1 MDVRFVFCFFFHLH
15 QHNPH
20 HGCGLC
26 SRTVICPFGS
36 GNRTDL
42 HKGMRRTP
50 AVLLDPNSLKHPCFL
65 TTTFS
70 SPPPTTSSLLS
81 HHPLCPP
88 VSFFFFLPCQGQLS
102 VRNHLCCGLG
112 LNDQRANT
120 TRGWLV
126 HYNNHN
132 KQRCCRRAGIEVKGL
147 GEQETEDG

>member
-1 MDVRFVFCFFFHLH
+1 MDVPFVFCFFSISINIIHIIDVDYVPGQWFVPVALVT
-15 QHNPH
+15 
-20 HGCGLC
+20 GLT
-26 SRTVICPFGS
+26 STKGWEGLQLSFWTQTVWSI
-36 GNRTDL
+36 
-42 HKGMRRTP
+42 H
-50 AVLLDPNSLKHPCFL
+50 A
-65 TTTFS
+65 S
-70 SPPPTTSSLLS
+70 SPPPSPPLPPLPPPSYPITHFVPRSL
-81 HHPLCPP
+81 
-88 VSFFFFLPCQGQLS
+88 FFFLPCQGQLS